1 MRYRNYR
8 PRARKGRFERRD
20 RAQDTQFW
28 VERSDPQYI
37 CSTTDIFD
45 CAEEHVRAVIRR
57 YPKKLD
63 PDSYVDHLKRKFD
76 ESNQPLDG
84 LIALLAQAP
93 RTVLAQLQMDKNPH
107 GYRDKQKRLYEL
119 IDFNDTFDS
128 VILALSE
135 GDRRRF
141 SATTKQAIDRTC
153 KRAGVPAFSNEQ
165 WSAIVRGLSREIAIY
180 LAAQE
185 SGFEVVMAPRSQDA
199 IGIDIQV
206 KDPGSDRYVNLDVKA
221 PQSFR
226 RRLEQLLREGRITE
240 KEFFAADDRG
250 YTVTTNGKG
259 VNKTQVVTL
268 STLPER
274 LGEISNFV
282 FEDTTTI
289 REVLVRLIDQHGL
302 RDGKF
307 GKITS

>member
-1 MRYRNYR
+1 MRHRNYR
-8 PRARKGRFERRD
+8 PRARKERFNRRD

-28 VERSDPQYI
+28 VERSDPLYL

-57 YPKKLD
+57 YPKKLN
-63 PDSYVDHLKRKFD
+63 PDSYVDSLKRKFD
-76 ESNQPLDG
+76 ESNLPLDG

-93 RTVLAQLQMDKNPH
+93 RTVLAQLQMDKNPR

-128 VILALSE
+128 VILILSDS
-135 GDRRRF
+135 DRRRF
-141 SATTKQAIDRTC
+141 TTTAKQTLDRTC
-153 KRAGVPAFSNEQ
+153 KRAGVPAFSNDQ

-185 SGFEVVMAPRSQDA
+185 NGFEVVMAPRSQDA

-206 KDPGSDRYVNLDVKA
+206 KDPGSGRYVNLDVKA

-226 RRLEQLLREGRITE
+226 RRLEQLLIEGRINE
-240 KEFFAADDRG
+240 KELLAADDRG
-250 YTVTTNGKG
+250 YAVTTNGKG

-282 FEDTTTI
+282 FEDTAVI